1 MNLEKALSLII
12 EKIVVWTEEII
23 KMLPNLI
30 VASIIL
36 IVGLTVVS
44 RLKNKLQPYLRKKLP
59 TQILADLTT
68 SIFHLVLAGV
78 IILSA
83 LKILNLDRAV
93 TTALAGAGIIGLAL
107 AFAFQDIAANYISGV
122 LLSISRPF
130 RIGELIQVNGYEG
143 FVKELKLRE
152 TLILTYQGQYI
163 SIPNK
168 EVFQN
173 PITNYT
179 RLGKRRADITGGVR
193 KENDLKFVQSVAL
206 EALKKVPNVIQED
219 TTFLFEEISNDS
231 MNFKIRIWVNSGKF
245 NDYLQFIN
253 DVIVT
258 LDVAFKDNDITVPD
272 DNTIIKFDLENAE
285 QTTDV
290 VMARHSG

>member
-219 TTFLFEEISNDS
+219 TTFLFEEISNDT

-258 LDVAFKDNDITVPD
+258 LDVAFKENDITVPD

>member
-219 TTFLFEEISNDS
+219 TTFLFEEISNDT

>member
-1 MNLEKALSLII
+1 MNLEKALNLII

-258 LDVAFKDNDITVPD
+258 LDVAFKENDITVPD